1 MATRQ
6 ADGTYR
12 IRRKTP
18 GYRSG
23 VLVLRLGVRDR
34 KIATKW
40 EQFALDAYHEGQYQ
54 VLDAL
59 VSREI
64 WFPEV
69 LRLRDQGGWAAV
81 KAALERKR
89 AARESAEYDAETLLR
104 TFVEANPKGVQDK
117 TLRTIA
123 SHTRA
128 FIGWLQ
134 DRHNVQTVD
143 VRALFTS
150 ENLRS
155 FRDSLIAARHASTAE
170 RLEARWKRLGEAA
183 PPPVERERIL
193 EADRGAKSATA
204 NRNVNS
210 IGAFSSWLV
219 SQGILQKNPAAGV
232 RKTTRKE
239 NPHRER
245 VFRYM
250 TPRRLR
256 TFLEFSRLYDQLN
269 PAPPGKARP
278 DTLFWRF
285 LVATGATTQNEGCR
299 FRVRHLDL
307 DRESDGMVPVYIH
320 GTKSPHRPREVPIPA
335 SLACDLVNRAKELG
349 VGDDGLLF
357 PFSHDQ
363 YLAAWKGVLK
373 LIERHKPEGW
383 QRLIKHRPYDMRHTF
398 AVIAIRSGV
407 DILQLQQLM
416 GHSSIETTRMYARH
430 LKPPRRAL
438 RRMAAKLG
446 I

>member
-34 KIATKW
+34 KIAQRW
-40 EQFALDAYHEGQYQ
+40 EQLALDAYHDAQYE

-64 WFPEV
+64 WFPEAI
-69 LRLRDQGGWAAV
+69 RLRDQGGWNAITEV
-81 KAALERKR
+81 LEQKR

-104 TFVEANPKGVQDK
+104 RFVDANPRGVREK

-219 SQGILQKNPAAGV
+219 SQG
-232 RKTTRKE
+232 
-239 NPHRER
+239 
-245 VFRYM
+245 
-250 TPRRLR
+250 
-256 TFLEFSRLYDQLN
+256 
-269 PAPPGKARP
+269 
-278 DTLFWRF
+278 
-285 LVATGATTQNEGCR
+285 
-299 FRVRHLDL
+299 
-307 DRESDGMVPVYIH
+307 MV
-320 GTKSPHRPREVPIPA
+320 KSHSVCKKW
-335 SLACDLVNRAKELG
+335 SGSCG
-349 VGDDGLLF
+349 GLL
-357 PFSHDQ
+357 PLRQVSEA
-363 YLAAWKGVLK
+363 LV
-373 LIERHKPEGW
+373 
-383 QRLIKHRPYDMRHTF
+383 RL
-398 AVIAIRSGV
+398 
-407 DILQLQQLM
+407 L
-416 GHSSIETTRMYARH
+416 
-430 LKPPRRAL
+430 
-438 RRMAAKLG
+438 
-446 I
+446 